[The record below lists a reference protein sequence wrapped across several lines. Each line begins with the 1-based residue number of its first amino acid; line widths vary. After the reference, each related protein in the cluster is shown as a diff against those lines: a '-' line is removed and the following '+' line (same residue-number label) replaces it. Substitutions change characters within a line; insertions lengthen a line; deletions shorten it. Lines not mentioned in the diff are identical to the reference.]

1 MEENECDEQECPPAG
16 APEWVMTF
24 ADLMSLMMC
33 FFVLLLSFSEM
44 DVLKFKQIAGS
55 MKVAFGVQREIKSAM
70 DVPKGTSII
79 AQEFS
84 PAQPEPTL
92 INEIRQESMDEM
104 KQNLKV
110 EDAAAADAQEKA
122 EELREALKKEIKEG
136 LLEISTIDDQV
147 IIRIREKGSFASASA
162 QVSAAFRAVLTK
174 IGDALNQVDGK
185 IIIAG
190 HTDDIPIETLEFPSN
205 WVLSAARAAAV
216 AHTMTELGSVDP
228 ERIEI
233 RAYGENRPLES
244 NDTAEGRV
252 MNRRVEI
259 IVLGDRSAQT
269 LLENV
274 TDPAAETAGEANAR

>member
-1 MEENECDEQECPPAG
+1 
-16 APEWVMTF
+16 MTF